1 MIRGIFFDAADVFYR
16 RDEST
21 TAYARR
27 LLAGG
32 GYATQIAPEAA
43 DRLEELHLQASRGVI
58 GHEEFW
64 HAFLQAHGV
73 PVGEDRVALVQQ
85 IGAQTMVVQPIPGA
99 RESVGRLKARGFLI
113 GIVTDTI
120 YPLTWKMNW
129 LEQAGV
135 ADFVDVITCS
145 SESGLKK
152 PDPAIYLDA
161 VRKAGLSP
169 AESRLCG
176 SRRRRAGRR
185 PAGRPDH
192 RGRALRAGRPGR
204 LLCGDTDGPG
214 GRAGLP
220 AGGVGLRC
228 AEPWPTSLSA
238 LPQEDGSVAWR
249 DLLALGAAVCYN

>member
-32 GYATQIAPEAA
+32 GYATQIAPEAV
-43 DRLEELHLQASRGVI
+43 DQLEELHLQASRGVI

-64 HAFLQAHGV
+64 HSFLQAHGV
-73 PVGEDRVALVQQ
+73 PVGEDREALVQK

-99 RESVGRLKARGFLI
+99 RQSVGRLKARGFLI

-169 AESRLCG
+169 AESAFVGHDAGELAG
-176 SRRRRAGRR
+176 ARRAGLTTVAVLYE
-185 PAGRPDH
+185 PAAQADYYAATLIDLVDVPVFQ
-192 RGRALRAGRPGR
+192 RAA
-204 LLCGDTDGPG
+204 
-214 GRAGLP
+214 
-220 AGGVGLRC
+220 
-228 AEPWPTSLSA
+228 
-238 LPQEDGSVAWR
+238 
-249 DLLALGAAVCYN
+249 